1 MQTWAQ
7 ILALGQKKLQDA
19 GIAEY
24 NLDAWYLFEHAFGI
38 SRMQYFMCSVQNA
51 EPTEEALKE
60 YHEGIERRAKREPL
74 QHILGTQEFM
84 GLEFYVNRHTLIP
97 RQDTETLVEL
107 VLADHKEKDIK
118 LLDMCTGSGCIAISL
133 AVHGGYQHVEAADI
147 STEALKVAEK
157 NAEKLLQDPIR
168 FRHSDLFGAFDPNAD
183 KFDIIVSNPP
193 YIPSDVIEELE
204 PEVRDF
210 EPRSAL
216 DGTADG
222 LFFYEKL
229 AEECGR
235 FLKENG
241 SVYFEIGHDQG
252 EAVENL
258 LRTHGFKDT
267 KTIKDLAGN
276 DRVVCGRWQSV

>member
-1 MQTWAQ
+1 M
-7 ILALGQKKLQDA
+7 
-19 GIAEY
+19 
-24 NLDAWYLFEHAFGI
+24 
-38 SRMQYFMCSVQNA
+38 
-51 EPTEEALKE
+51 
-60 YHEGIERRAKREPL
+60 
-74 QHILGTQEFM
+74 
-84 GLEFYVNRHTLIP
+84 
-97 RQDTETLVEL
+97 
-107 VLADHKEKDIK
+107 
-118 LLDMCTGSGCIAISL
+118 
-133 AVHGGYQHVEAADI
+133 EAADI

-276 DRVVCGRWQSV
+276 DRVVCGRWQTV